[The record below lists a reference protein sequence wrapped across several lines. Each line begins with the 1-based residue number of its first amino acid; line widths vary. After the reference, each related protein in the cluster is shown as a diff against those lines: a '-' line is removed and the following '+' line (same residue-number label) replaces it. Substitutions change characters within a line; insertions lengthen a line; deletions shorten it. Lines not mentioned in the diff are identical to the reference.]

1 MEENKATEDILK
13 DTGNIPQNTDDIR
26 ENTKDEKNIISTLDE
41 VIVADSNTDLSEKE
55 PATVSMT
62 KTDDEVV
69 VADEVM
75 VADEVIQDDMI
86 IEGNQDVSQM
96 LLQEDA
102 LGKHKGIK
110 INKVDKE
117 AKKMKFNLRKEKM
130 EQGLNEKRDE
140 FEELKSEMISTKKD
154 SRLMLKFQSIRVKLI
169 CAFLIPVVLIIILGV
184 LSYSTASKAIV
195 SSFETSAQSTIQK
208 TSDYYNLMFSNVKTS
223 SNDLANNK
231 TLKEYYSKSY
241 TGDLTTEG
249 AAYNTLRDQI
259 TSIAG
264 SSDAISNI
272 FVVGS
277 YGTPLAT
284 STLTASES
292 VYSGLS
298 VTDEAKVIDSNK
310 TAWLSKHIFLD
321 SKSSSTYALS
331 YARQLMGNNLKS
343 IGYIFFDLDKKFV
356 TDPLNNVNLGDKSI
370 VALVAPD
377 NGEIVAGQ
385 NINIDSNTVYFADK
399 DYYKK
404 AAEGQDKSGYQYV
417 KYNGETELFIYAK
430 NDAGFMVC
438 SVIPKS
444 VIIAQAGSIKLITII
459 AVIIAFGIALAVGG
473 IIATSMSTAIH
484 NIMGKLEKAA
494 KGDLTVVVNSR
505 RKDEFKVLAE
515 SINNMIGKMK
525 QLIEETKSVSLTVDD
540 SAKTV
545 TDSAKT
551 LLDATRGITDSISG
565 IEKGIVQQAN
575 DSESCMR
582 QMDVLSE
589 KINIVSDN
597 SNKISEI
604 AEGTKE
610 IVQTGLNTIDE
621 LNSNVKDTVDITNAV
636 IIGIQALQESSK
648 SIGNIIGVINEI
660 AEQTNL
666 LSLNASIEAA
676 RAGDAGRGFAVVAGE
691 IRKLADQSVESANK
705 IRIIIE
711 EIDSKTKATVTTAKQ
726 AESVVAVQEKSL
738 KNTLAVFVDIQSQV
752 VELVTNVNNIA
763 SGVNDIADT
772 KSETLFAIENISA
785 VSEETAATAQ
795 EVTETATKQMEAV
808 EDLNRAAESL
818 NKNASALSQA
828 IDLFIV

>member
-1 MEENKATEDILK
+1 
-13 DTGNIPQNTDDIR
+13 
-26 ENTKDEKNIISTLDE
+26 
-41 VIVADSNTDLSEKE
+41 
-55 PATVSMT
+55 
-62 KTDDEVV
+62 
-69 VADEVM
+69 
-75 VADEVIQDDMI
+75 
-86 IEGNQDVSQM
+86 
-96 LLQEDA
+96 
-102 LGKHKGIK
+102 
-110 INKVDKE
+110 
-117 AKKMKFNLRKEKM
+117 
-130 EQGLNEKRDE
+130 
-140 FEELKSEMISTKKD
+140 
-154 SRLMLKFQSIRVKLI
+154 
-169 CAFLIPVVLIIILGV
+169 
-184 LSYSTASKAIV
+184 
-195 SSFETSAQSTIQK
+195 
-208 TSDYYNLMFSNVKTS
+208 
-223 SNDLANNK
+223 
-231 TLKEYYSKSY
+231 
-241 TGDLTTEG
+241 
-249 AAYNTLRDQI
+249 
-259 TSIAG
+259 
-264 SSDAISNI
+264 
-272 FVVGS
+272 
-277 YGTPLAT
+277 
-284 STLTASES
+284 
-292 VYSGLS
+292 
-298 VTDEAKVIDSNK
+298 
-310 TAWLSKHIFLD
+310 
-321 SKSSSTYALS
+321 
-331 YARQLMGNNLKS
+331 MGNNLKS

-404 AAEGQDKSGYQYV
+404 AAEGKDKSGYQYV

>member
-1 MEENKATEDILK
+1 MDKNE
-13 DTGNIPQNTDDIR
+13 GTDDKI
-26 ENTKDEKNIISTLDE
+26 ELTADKNEGTDDKIELTDDKIELTDDTVELTDKETNDLSTSDE
-41 VIVADSNTDLSEKE
+41 VIVSSNSNDFSDAESITLTETKMNNKEDHLKKHKIPQLFKANKAENKIKRNKKKLEVEHKLSEK
-55 PATVSMT
+55 
-62 KTDDEVV
+62 
-69 VADEVM
+69 
-75 VADEVIQDDMI
+75 
-86 IEGNQDVSQM
+86 
-96 LLQEDA
+96 
-102 LGKHKGIK
+102 
-110 INKVDKE
+110 IND
-117 AKKMKFNLRKEKM
+117 
-130 EQGLNEKRDE
+130 
-140 FEELKSEMISTKKD
+140 FEELKSNVISTKKD

-169 CAFLIPVVLIIILGV
+169 CAFLIPVALIIALGI
-184 LSYSTASKAIV
+184 LSYVTASKAIV

-208 TSDYYNLMFSNVKTS
+208 TADYYNLMFSNVKTAA
-223 SNDLANNK
+223 NDLANNK
-231 TLKEYYSKSY
+231 TLKDYYSKSY
-241 TGDLTTEG
+241 TGDLTVEG
-249 AAYNTLRDQI
+249 AAYTSLRDQI

-272 FVVGS
+272 YAIGS
-277 YGTPLAT
+277 YGIPLAT
-284 STLTASES
+284 TTLMTPDT
-292 VYSGLS
+292 VYSDLA
-298 VTDEAKVIDSNK
+298 VTDEAKLIDSNK
-310 TAWLSKHIFLD
+310 TAWFTKHRYLD
-321 SKSSSTYALS
+321 TKSSSTYALS

-356 TDPLNNVNLGDKSI
+356 NDPLSNVNLGDKSI
-370 VALVAPD
+370 VALIAPD
-377 NGEIVAGQ
+377 GGEIVAGQ
-385 NINIDSNTVYFADK
+385 KVTIDSNAIYFADK

-404 AAEGQDKSGYQYV
+404 AVEGQDKSGFQYV
-417 KYNGETELFIYAK
+417 KYNGENQLFIYAK
-430 NDAGFMVC
+430 NEAGFIVC
-438 SVIPKS
+438 AVIPKS
-444 VIIAQAGSIKLITII
+444 VIVAQAGSIKLITIF

-484 NIMGKLEKAA
+484 NIMDKLEKAA
-494 KGDLTVVVNSR
+494 KGDLTVVVKSK

-525 QLIEETKSVSLTVDD
+525 QLIEDTKNVSSTVND

-545 TDSAKT
+545 TVSAKT

-582 QMDVLSE
+582 QMDVLSD

-636 IIGIQALQESSK
+636 IVGIQALQESSK

-676 RAGDAGRGFAVVAGE
+676 RAGEAGRGFAVVAGE

-726 AESVVAVQEKSL
+726 AESVVAIQEKSL
-738 KNTLAVFVDIQSQV
+738 KNTLAVFIDIQEQV
-752 VELVTNVNNIA
+752 VELASNVNNIA

-772 KSETLFAIENISA
+772 KSETLLAIENISA
-785 VSEETAATAQ
+785 VSEETAATAE
-795 EVTETATKQMEAV
+795 EVTETATRQMEAV
-808 EDLNRAAESL
+808 EDLNKAAESL